1 MNLIL
6 RPLENTDDPVWS
18 VIWMIAILLA
28 GLVYV
33 IVYILRIDERES
45 HGSNDTPEQE
55 ELLQLPSSGD
65 KSCS

>member
-6 RPLENTDDPVWS
+6 RPLENIDDPVWS

-28 GLVYV
+28 GLIYV
-33 IVYILRIDERES
+33 IVYILRMDERES
-45 HGSNDTPEQE
+45 HGSDDTPEQE

>member
-28 GLVYV
+28 GLAYV
-33 IVYILRIDERES
+33 IVYILRMDERES

-55 ELLQLPSSGD
+55 ELLQLSSSGD
-65 KSCS
+65 KWCS

>member
-45 HGSNDTPEQE
+45 HGSDDTPEQE

>member
-6 RPLENTDDPVWS
+6 KPLENTDDPVWS

-33 IVYILRIDERES
+33 IVYILRMDERES